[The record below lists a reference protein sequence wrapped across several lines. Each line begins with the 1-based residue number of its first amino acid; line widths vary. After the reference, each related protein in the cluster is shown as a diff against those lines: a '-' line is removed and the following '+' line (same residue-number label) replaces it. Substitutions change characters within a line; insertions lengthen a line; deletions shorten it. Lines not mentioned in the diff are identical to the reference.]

1 MGAGGGGAAGAGTGG
16 GRLGRERPLANR
28 PREALQ
34 RLAEWLRPAR
44 RQPPA
49 AAPLAADLERAG
61 DYWDAHNLAPADDVV
76 YWLAVPAVRA
86 AVNRRLTGDPETLY
100 ITRFLAALRDGPPPR
115 RALSVGCGTGELDR
129 GIALE
134 GGVAHVDGIDVSAV
148 SLAAAEALAAEAGL
162 GGLAGRLRYHRVDA
176 ASWLADGR
184 RRYDLIFFHGS
195 LHHVEDLE
203 GVLGG
208 AAAAL
213 TGGSPGSA
221 LCRRVHRPLARRMG
235 RGAPARRRRAVRP
248 RAGRAPADAGGVAA
262 HRRRRPHRDDPLL
275 QIPAVIE
282 RFFDLVDHRPYYG
295 NVLTPLVSAIRGS
308 ALGEPAVAAVIEE
321 AIGREEA
328 LAAPGTAAPLNPLFV
343 GRPRPLTSRGRSGS
357 R

>member
-1 MGAGGGGAAGAGTGG
+1 VGAGGGGAAGAGSGG
-16 GRLGRERPLANR
+16 GRLEGETPLSSLR
-28 PREALQ
+28 
-34 RLAEWLRPAR
+34 RLARLFRPAR
-44 RQPPA
+44 REPLA

-61 DYWDAHNLAPADDVV
+61 EYWDAHNLAPADDVV

-100 ITRFLAALRDGPPPR
+100 ITRFLAALHDGPPPR

-134 GGVAHVDGIDVSAV
+134 GGVAQVDGIDVSAA

-162 GGLAGRLRYHRVDA
+162 GGRLRYRRVDA
-176 ASWLADGR
+176 ASWLADAR

-203 GVLGG
+203 GVLSG

-213 TGGSPGSA
+213 AGGSPGLLYVDEYVGPSRDEWGEEHLRA
-221 LCRRVHRPLARRMG
+221 AAELFARVPAEHCRT
-235 RGAPARRRRAVRP
+235 PAVWP
-248 RAGRAPADAGGVAA
+248 PIGV
-262 HRRRRPHRDDPLL
+262 DDPTEMIRSSE
-275 QIPAVIE
+275 IPAVIE
-282 RFFDLVDHRPYYG
+282 HFFDLLDHRPYYG
-295 NVLTPLVSAIRGS
+295 NVLTPLVAAIRGS
-308 ALGEPAVAAVIEE
+308 ALGEPAVAAVIDE
-321 AIGREEA
+321 AIAQEEA
-328 LAAPGTAAPLNPLFV
+328 LAAAGTAAPLYAIYV
-343 GRPRPLTSRGRSGS
+343 GRPKPLTSRGRSGS